1 MRGTFAPFFK
11 HSIYYLTEIVTAS
24 FIFEILVWLL
34 GGKRK
39 KETNEETNKNK
50 TKEWQQQ
57 SKVQATH
64 QQMGHKEQQEQT
76 RKYQNKLK

>member
-1 MRGTFAPFFK
+1 MR
-11 HSIYYLTEIVTAS
+11 E
-24 FIFEILVWLL
+24 
-34 GGKRK
+34 K
-39 KETNEETNKNK
+39 KETNEKTNKNK

-64 QQMGHKEQQEQT
+64 QQMGDKEQQEQT

>member
-24 FIFEILVWLL
+24 FIFEILIWLL

-39 KETNEETNKNK
+39 KQMKKPTKIKQKNDNNKAKFKQHISKWATKNNK
-50 TKEWQQQ
+50 
-57 SKVQATH
+57 SKH
-64 QQMGHKEQQEQT
+64 ENIKI
-76 RKYQNKLK
+76 N